1 MLLAIGELA
10 NRVQVG
16 QLIGDPQTSIC
27 GAAPLSQAGHQQVT
41 LLDNPRHLE
50 ALRNS
55 AAAAVVVSQ
64 VYPDL
69 AQVQLVVEKPRVTFD
84 ALFDIL
90 HPRREP
96 ADLGRHPTACIDPS
110 ARLGQQVQIGAAVSI
125 GRDCTIGDG
134 CILHP
139 GVHLMDGCRL
149 GDNCQ
154 LFPGVVLYPDTILES
169 RVLVHAASVLGAYG
183 FGYQQ
188 QQGQHIRTSQR
199 GWVHVESD
207 VEIGAGVTIDRG
219 SYGATRIGTGTKID
233 NQVMIGHNCQ
243 IGRHNL
249 ICSQVGLAG
258 SCTTGDYVVLAGQ
271 VGIKDHTT
279 LGDRLIVAA
288 QSGVMHNLE
297 GNQVVQGSP
306 AIPAKAEMQRIA
318 LMQRLPQMRQSIKEL
333 ERTVAQLVAKLS
345 TDEAAGKAEAGN
357 PPSANPQS
365 ANPQSANPQSANPQ
379 SANPGRQAA

>member
-1 MLLAIGELA
+1 MLLTIGELTD
-10 NRVQVG
+10 RVQAG
-16 QLIGDPQTSIC
+16 QLIGDPQTVIR

-50 ALRNS
+50 TLRHSS
-55 AAAAVVVSQ
+55 ASAVVVSQ
-64 VYPDL
+64 AYPNL
-69 AQVQLVVEKPRVTFD
+69 AQVQLVVEAPRATFD

-90 HPRREP
+90 HPQREP

-110 ARLGQQVQIGAAVSI
+110 AQIGQRVQIGAGVSI
-125 GRDCTIGDG
+125 GRDCHVADG

-149 GDNCQ
+149 GEDCQ
-154 LFPGVVLYPDTILES
+154 LFPGVVLYPDTILDS
-169 RVLVHAASVLGAYG
+169 GVLVHAGSVLGAYG

-188 QQGQHIRTSQR
+188 RDGKHIRTSQR
-199 GWVHVESD
+199 GWVHVESE

-219 SYGATRIGTGTKID
+219 SYGATRIGAGTKID

-288 QSGVMHNLE
+288 QSGVMHNLD
-297 GNQVVQGSP
+297 GNQIVQGSP
-306 AIPAKAEMQRIA
+306 AIPAKTEMQRIA
-318 LMQRLPQMRQSIKEL
+318 LVQRLPQMRQSLKEL
-333 ERTVAQLVAKLS
+333 ERTVARLVANQS
-345 TDEAAGKAEAGN
+345 VSDAADPQTPSNRESPITDRKAA
-357 PPSANPQS
+357 
-365 ANPQSANPQSANPQ
+365 
-379 SANPGRQAA
+379 